1 MDTKRNR
8 DSATEREIA
17 SVVVV
22 GRITP
27 TTHERLRALAWN
39 ERRSISKQLRVLIE
53 DAVDGLD
60 TAA

>member
-1 MDTKRNR
+1 VDTKRNR

-27 TTHERLRALAWN
+27 TTHEQLRALAWA

-60 TAA
+60 AAA